1 MDVSTGR
8 GATGL
13 FSIIVP
19 RGRTISIF
27 FFAGRVPPGTVC
39 ALSKTSLFVKTGRS
53 GLRTGAISVSLEG
66 GVIRFFNFRAHSL
79 HSRFLS
85 PPALRRNVR
94 TVCCFSPEL
103 LNIARIKKWSRI
115 AFSPA
120 SIFRIVERGISCVG
134 MPLFLLSVRMI
145 RLLVRIASNEMDL
158 YFTFLVSRIM
168 DSSRS
173 SSG

>member
-1 MDVSTGR
+1 M
-8 GATGL
+8 
-13 FSIIVP
+13 IVP

-39 ALSKTSLFVKTGRS
+39 PLSETSLLIRTGRS
-53 GLRTGAISVSLEG
+53 VLGPGAASGSLDG

-85 PPALRRNVR
+85 PPALRKNVR
-94 TVCCFSPEL
+94 TLCCFSPEL

-115 AFSPA
+115 AFSPD
-120 SIFRIVERGISCVG
+120 SIFRIVESGISCEG
-134 MPLFLLSVRMI
+134 MPLFLLSVRII